1 MASSL
6 PFLGLL
12 NNTALLLA
20 LGVLYGA
27 LPRRSVSLG
36 WKLARGVLL
45 GLLAVG
51 VMSNPWQLAPG
62 VFFDTRAILLSVG
75 GLFLGL
81 VPTAVAIVIAG
92 LYRLYLGGAGA
103 LTGTAWVVLS
113 GLIGV
118 AWAWRRQKPACQL
131 SVAEFYLFGLIVQV
145 VMLLLLFTMPQP
157 LAQQILQQVTLP
169 ILTIFPVATVL
180 LAKLLAVQ
188 EGQLLHHRL
197 LEQSERNYRQLVQD
211 SRAILI
217 RLDASGTLTFIND
230 FGRDFFGYRQD
241 EILGK
246 NLVGTIVPKTDALGR
261 NLEQMVQGILTNPDA
276 YLEHENENICRDGRR
291 VQVAWKNTPLHDDSG
306 TLVGVQCIGYDLTE
320 RRRAEAI
327 LRESEEQLQY
337 LVDVSPVP
345 LAIVEQNQDI
355 THLNRKFIE
364 LFGYTREDLPNVAD
378 WWPLAYPDAA
388 YRDTLRTLWNTAAIK
403 AIEDRN
409 EFEPQE
415 ARVTCK
421 NGSVRDVVIL
431 FSSIGKKAIVI
442 FNDVTR
448 ERDLDRLKSE
458 FIATSAHELRTPLA
472 SVRGFTELLLNDKSF
487 DEAQRNEFL
496 AIVYEKTEVL
506 EKIIDDLLDIGR
518 IEAGRMLPLEKSP
531 CDIRN
536 LVEASTWSYQK
547 EFRGRRIEFDW
558 PEPGPGMIPADP
570 GKIGQVLENLLSNA
584 VKFSSPAS
592 SIRVSGST
600 GHGQVQ
606 VQVQDEG
613 KGMTPEQVI
622 RVFDK
627 FYRADGSDTAVPGMG
642 LGMAIAKG
650 IIEAHGGSIQ
660 VESEPGRGTTF
671 AFTLPL
677 GHQVSLHR
685 Y

>member
-1 MASSL
+1 MTNSH
-6 PFLGLL
+6 PFIGLL

-36 WKLARGVLL
+36 WTLARGLLL

-51 VMSNPWQLAPG
+51 VMSNPWHMAPG
-62 VFFDTRAILLSVG
+62 VFFDTRTILLSVG

-81 VPTAVAIVIAG
+81 IPTAVAIVIAG

-118 AWAWRRQKPACQL
+118 AWGWQRRKPACQL
-131 SVAEFYLFGLIVQV
+131 SAGEFYLFGVIVQV
-145 VMLLLLFTMPQP
+145 VMLLALFTMPYP
-157 LAQQILQQVTLP
+157 LSLQILQQVTLP
-169 ILTIFPVATVL
+169 ILSIYPVATVL

-188 EGQLLHHRL
+188 EVQLHHQL
-197 LEQSERNYRQLVQD
+197 TLEQSERKYRELVQD

-230 FGRDFFGYRQD
+230 FGKDFFGYRQ
-241 EILGK
+241 EELLGK
-246 NLVGTIVPKTDALGR
+246 NVVGTIVPKTDTGGR
-261 NLEQMVQGILTNPDA
+261 NLELMVKEILADA
-276 YLEHENENICRDGRR
+276 DQYLEHENENICRDGRR
-291 VQVAWKNTPLHDDSG
+291 VQVAWKNTALHDDSG
-306 TLVGVQCIGYDLTE
+306 TFVGMQCVGYDLTE

-327 LRESEEQLQY
+327 LRESEEQLQH

-355 THLNRKFIE
+355 SHLNRKFIE
-364 LFGYTREDLPNVAD
+364 LFGYTREDLPNIED
-378 WWPLAYPDAA
+378 WWPLAYPDAS
-388 YRDTLRTLWNTAAIK
+388 YREALRTLWNTAAVK
-403 AIEDRN
+403 AIEDQG
-409 EFEPQE
+409 EFGPQE
-415 ARVTCK
+415 VRVTCK
-421 NGSVRDVVIL
+421 NGSVRNVVIL
-431 FSSIGKKAIVI
+431 FSSVGKKAIVI

-472 SVRGFTELLLNDKSF
+472 SVRGFTELLLTDKSF
-487 DEAQRNEFL
+487 DAAQRDEFL

-536 LVEASTWSYQK
+536 LVEALTRSYQK

-558 PEPGPGMIPADP
+558 PEPGPGFILADS

-584 VKFSSPAS
+584 VKFSPPAS

-600 GHGQVQ
+600 GHDQVQ
-606 VQVQDEG
+606 VLVHDEG
-613 KGMTPEQVI
+613 KGMTPEQAV

-650 IIEAHGGSIQ
+650 IVEAHGGSIQ

-671 AFTLPL
+671 IFSLPM
-677 GHQVSLHR
+677 GD
-685 Y
+685 

>member
-1 MASSL
+1 MTPSL

-27 LPRRSVSLG
+27 LPQRSVRLC
-36 WKLARGVLL
+36 WKLARGFLL
-45 GLLAVG
+45 GLLVIG
-51 VMSNPWQLAPG
+51 VMSNPWQPAPG
-62 VFFDTRAILLSVG
+62 VFFDSRAILLSVG

-81 VPTAVAIVIAG
+81 VPTAVAIVIAS

-103 LTGTAWVVLS
+103 LAGTALVVLS

-118 AWAWRRQKPACQL
+118 VWAWRRQKPAYQL
-131 SVAEFYLFGLIVQV
+131 SAAEFYLFGLIVQG
-145 VMLLLLFTMPQP
+145 VMLPLLFTMPQP
-157 LAQQILQQVTLP
+157 LAQQILQQATLP

-188 EGQLLHHRL
+188 EGQLHHLHL
-197 LEQSERNYRQLVQD
+197 LEQSERSYRELVQD

-217 RLDASGTLTFIND
+217 RLDAAGTLTFIND

-246 NLVGTIVPKTDALGR
+246 NLVGTLVPKTDALGR
-261 NLEQMVQGILTNPDA
+261 NLEQMVQGLLANPDA

-291 VQVAWKNTPLHDDSG
+291 VQVAWKNTPLHDESG

-327 LRESEEQLQY
+327 QRESEEQLQH
-337 LVDVSPVP
+337 LVDVSPVA

-364 LFGYTREDLPNVAD
+364 LFGYTRQDLPNIEA
-378 WWPLAYPDAA
+378 WWPLAYPEDS
-388 YRDTLRTLWNTAAIK
+388 YREALRTLWNTAAVK
-403 AIEDRN
+403 AIQDQS
-409 EFEPQE
+409 EFEPLE

-431 FSSIGKKAIVI
+431 FSSIGKKAMVI

-458 FIATSAHELRTPLA
+458 FVATSAHELRTPLA
-472 SVRGFTELLLNDKSF
+472 SIRGFTELLLNDQSF
-487 DEAQRNEFL
+487 DLAQRNEFL
-496 AIVYEKTEVL
+496 TIVCEKTGVL

-518 IEAGRMLPLEKSP
+518 IEAGRILPVEKAP
-531 CDIRN
+531 CDIRS
-536 LVEASTWSYQK
+536 LVEASTRAYQK

-558 PEPGPGMIPADP
+558 PEPGPGLIPADP

-584 VKFSSPAS
+584 VKFSPPAS
-592 SIRVSGST
+592 TIKVSGTS
-600 GHGQVQ
+600 GCDQILVMVRDQ
-606 VQVQDEG
+606 G
-613 KGMTPEQVI
+613 KGMTAAQVVQ
-622 RVFDK
+622 VFDK
-627 FYRADGSDTAVPGMG
+627 FYRADSSNTAVPGMG

-650 IIEAHGGSIQ
+650 IVEAHGGSIQ
-660 VESEPGRGTTF
+660 VESELGRGTTF
-671 AFTLPL
+671 VFTLPL
-677 GHQVSLHR
+677 
-685 Y
+685 

>member
-1 MASSL
+1 MANSL
-6 PFLGLL
+6 PFIGLL

-20 LGVLYGA
+20 LGVLYGT
-27 LPRRSVSLG
+27 LQRRSDTWG
-36 WKLARGVLL
+36 WKLARGFLL
-45 GLLAVG
+45 GLLAIG

-62 VFFDTRAILLSVG
+62 VFFDSRAILLSVG

-81 VPTAVAIVIAG
+81 VPTAVAIVIAAT
-92 LYRLYLGGAGA
+92 YRLYLGGAGA
-103 LTGTAWVVLS
+103 LTGTAWVVVS

-118 AWAWRRQKPACQL
+118 VWAWRRQKPACQL
-131 SVAEFYLFGLIVQV
+131 SAREFYLFGLIIQV
-145 VMLLLLFTMPQP
+145 VMLLLLLTMPHP
-157 LAQQILQQVTLP
+157 LSLQILQKVTLP
-169 ILTIFPVATVL
+169 ILTIFPIATVL
-180 LAKLLAVQ
+180 LAMLLAVQ
-188 EGQLLHHRL
+188 EMQFHHQLALQ
-197 LEQSERNYRQLVQD
+197 QSERKYRELVQD

-217 RLDASGTLTFIND
+217 RLDASGKLTFIND
-230 FGRDFFGYRQD
+230 FGRDFFGYRQE

-246 NLVGTIVPKTDALGR
+246 NVVGTLVPKTDSAGR
-261 NLEQMVQGILTNPDA
+261 NLELMVNAILANADQ

-291 VQVAWKNTPLHDDSG
+291 VQVAWKNTPLHNDSG

-320 RRRAEAI
+320 RRRIEAVQ
-327 LRESEEQLQY
+327 RESEEQLQH

-345 LAIVEQNQDI
+345 LAIVERNQDI

-364 LFGYTREDLPNVAD
+364 LFGYTRQDLPNIEA

-403 AIEDRN
+403 AIEEQT

-431 FSSIGKKAIVI
+431 FSSIGKKAMVI

-458 FIATSAHELRTPLA
+458 FIATSAHELCTPLA
-472 SVRGFTELLLNDKSF
+472 SVRGFTELLLNDQSF
-487 DEAQRNEFL
+487 DQAQRNEFL
-496 AIVYEKTEVL
+496 TIVYEKTGVL
-506 EKIIDDLLDIGR
+506 ERIIDDLLDIGR
-518 IEAGRMLPLEKSP
+518 IEAGRMLPVEKDP
-531 CDIRN
+531 CDIRS
-536 LVEASTWSYQK
+536 LVEASTRAYQK

-558 PEPGPGMIPADP
+558 PEPGPGAIPADP

-584 VKFSSPAS
+584 VKFSAPAS
-592 SIRVSGST
+592 TIRVSGST
-600 GHGQVQ
+600 RRDEVR
-606 VQVQDEG
+606 VLVQDEG
-613 KGMTPEQVI
+613 KGMSAEQVA

-627 FYRADGSDTAVPGMG
+627 FYRADCSDTAVPGMG

-660 VESEPGRGTTF
+660 VESEPGKGTTF
-671 AFTLPL
+671 TFTLPL
-677 GHQVSLHR
+677 GH
-685 Y
+685 